1 MKKIAFFLIFVV
13 AGIAAEAQDTVRY
26 GDPWYIFKPMPALK
40 RDHYEARR
48 LRNDGSVMIQ
58 EYQNTLH
65 NERLLY
71 GIAITGSEYYD
82 YYYDEKHQDDTVKK
96 IEFVYL
102 PSIDTSYPTT
112 GHFDSVQQMVRMKMD
127 SAMIKHSKFEYVYT
141 IPSPDTQVV
150 DLYEYYFPE
159 PLRIDTGNFYI
170 GTWMLFWD
178 DVSLPSLHTCYEAPM
193 DTTWGQKWYRG
204 IGAYTGDEV
213 SNVEIPC
220 PIAWVPFDY
229 YIGYSRSDR
238 FSSPFWGTFFPIVQL
253 RCTAPRGM
261 QVEDHGA
268 EGYVAQWAAD
278 TNAED
283 FEVAVCYTSQQPDN
297 AQRYIQAGAS
307 LEAHIGTLSPDT
319 TYRIHVRKRCSFTT
333 SGYSDT
339 VYGQWSAP
347 ELVMATSGI
356 EAASDR
362 RLQFS
367 VQPNP
372 ASGRTTVELDGET
385 EGELTLMDVY
395 GRPIRNLAVTRGQR
409 GVEVPLAGLS
419 AGTYLLRLTTPT
431 AMATRRLM
439 VK

>member
-1 MKKIAFFLIFVV
+1 MKKIAIFLIFVV
-13 AGIAAEAQDTVRY
+13 AGIATEAQDTVRY
-26 GDPWYIFKPMPALK
+26 GDPWYMFKPMPALK

-48 LRNDGSVMIQ
+48 LRNDGCVMIQ

-71 GIAITGSEYYD
+71 GIAITGSDYYD

-102 PSIDTSYPTT
+102 PSIET
-112 GHFDSVQQMVRMKMD
+112 GHFDSLQQMVRMKMD

-170 GTWMLFWD
+170 GTWMLFWA
-178 DVSLPSLHTCYEAPM
+178 DVDSPYLHAYYEAPM

-204 IGAYTGDEV
+204 IGVYTGDEA
-213 SNVEIPC
+213 SNVEMPC
-220 PIAWVPFDY
+220 PIAWIPFDFST
-229 YIGYSRSDR
+229 GYGRSDR

-333 SGYSDT
+333 SAYSDT

-347 ELVMATSGI
+347 ELVIATSGI

-409 GVEVPLAGLS
+409 GVEVPLAGLA